1 MSRESDPTS
10 AAESGSDRGYTGRDA
25 PRKRVLRAV
34 AVQAAALSATVH
46 FLWAWPRLG
55 EPADA
60 RPYVFLLG
68 GVFTVAIAV
77 GTLRAE
83 EFRRLYALGAGT
95 LAAFLVGYA
104 GWHGSGAAAALASDP
119 LAIVGKG
126 AEVVGVVAFLALYR
140 LAPPTSV
147 VVERWKEAAGDTG
160 QTGDDDEDGTADGDE
175 ATDANGAEATDAESD
190 EATGADTAIDEDT
203 RA

>member
-1 MSRESDPTS
+1 MTATKGD
-10 AAESGSDRGYTGRDA
+10 SDRAYAGRDA
-25 PRKRVLRAV
+25 PRKRLLRAV
-34 AVQAAALSATVH
+34 AVQTAALSAAVH
-46 FLWAWPRLG
+46 ILWAWPRLG

-68 GVFTVAIAV
+68 GAFTVAIAV
-77 GTLRAE
+77 ATLRADE
-83 EFRRLYALGAGT
+83 YRRLYALGAGT

-104 GWHGSGAAAALASDP
+104 GWHGGGTAAALAGDP

-126 AEVVGVVAFLALYR
+126 AEVVGVAAFLALYR

-147 VVERWKEAAGDTG
+147 VVERREGG
-160 QTGDDDEDGTADGDE
+160 GNEEDGTVDNGE
-175 ATDANGAEATDAESD
+175 DA
-190 EATGADTAIDEDT
+190 

>member
-1 MSRESDPTS
+1 MRATESD
-10 AAESGSDRGYTGRDA
+10 ADRSYAGRDTT
-25 PRKRVLRAV
+25 RKRLLRAV
-34 AVQAAALSATVH
+34 AAQTAALSATVH
-46 FLWAWPRLG
+46 FLWAWPRLV

-77 GTLRAE
+77 ATLRAE

-104 GWHGSGAAAALASDP
+104 GWHGSETAAALAIDP

-147 VVERWKEAAGDTG
+147 VVDRRKET
-160 QTGDDDEDGTADGDE
+160 
-175 ATDANGAEATDAESD
+175 ESD
-190 EATGADTAIDEDT
+190 GETTEDRDA

>member
-1 MSRESDPTS
+1 MSGGDDSTT
-10 AAESGSDRGYTGRDA
+10 AAERSSDRQYAGRDTT
-25 PRKRVLRAV
+25 RKRLLRAV
-34 AVQAAALSATVH
+34 AAQTAALSAAVH
-46 FLWAWPRLG
+46 FLWAWPRLV

-77 GTLRAE
+77 ATLRAE

-104 GWHGSGAAAALASDP
+104 WWHGGGTAAALASDP
-119 LAIVGKG
+119 LAIVGKS
-126 AEVVGVVAFLALYR
+126 AEIVGVVAFLALYR
-140 LAPPTSV
+140 LAPPTDA
-147 VVERWKEAAGDTG
+147 VVERWKET
-160 QTGDDDEDGTADGDE
+160 
-175 ATDANGAEATDAESD
+175 ES
-190 EATGADTAIDEDT
+190 EGEGETPEREGEGEKGP

>member
-1 MSRESDPTS
+1 MSTT
-10 AAESGSDRGYTGRDA
+10 ESGSDREFAGRDTT
-25 PRKRVLRAV
+25 RKRLLRAV
-34 AVQAAALSATVH
+34 AAQTAALSAAVH
-46 FLWAWPRLG
+46 LLWAWPRLV

-68 GVFTVAIAV
+68 GVFTVAIAAA
-77 GTLRAE
+77 TLRADE
-83 EFRRLYALGAGT
+83 YRRLYALGAGT

-104 GWHGSGAAAALASDP
+104 WWHGGGTAAALASDP

-147 VVERWKEAAGDTG
+147 VVERVKEAGSEATG
-160 QTGDDDEDGTADGDE
+160 GEPTDGE
-175 ATDANGAEATDAESD
+175 ATDGEPTD
-190 EATGADTAIDEDT
+190 GEDQSP